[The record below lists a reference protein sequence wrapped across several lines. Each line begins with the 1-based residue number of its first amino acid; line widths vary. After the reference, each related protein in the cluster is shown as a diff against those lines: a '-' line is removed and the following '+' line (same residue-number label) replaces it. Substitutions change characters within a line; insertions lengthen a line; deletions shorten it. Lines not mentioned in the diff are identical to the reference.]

1 MNKDEYGCLNIGS
14 GVIINGEMEVPQAAY
29 VAGEINGKL
38 SANHVELEDSAKF
51 EGEISAATVEV
62 SGRMKGKL
70 TAREFLSIRPGGK
83 VDGEIEH
90 GDLEVQRGGSI
101 SGTIKSLSNNWFL
114 SSSQIQ

>member
-14 GVIINGEMEVPQAAY
+14 GVIINGEMQVPQAAY

-38 SANHVELEDSAKF
+38 SANHVELEDSAKL
-51 EGEISAATVEV
+51 EGEISANTVEV

-70 TAREFLSIRPGGK
+70 TAREFLSIHPGGK

-101 SGTIKSLSNNWFL
+101 AGTIKSLSND
-114 SSSQIQ
+114 

>member
-101 SGTIKSLSNNWFL
+101 AGTIKSLSND
-114 SSSQIQ
+114 